1 MYFTSGP
8 VAKVGWTVRRSMA
21 IALIVAVML
30 AGCGDVVAPTASL
43 PDRDAPFPA
52 TWTPTPFTED
62 TPTATLVVQPTPTWD
77 GTPPPPSEAFVP
89 RVLPA
94 RLDRALQGEPLREG
108 AAVTVIDVR
117 TLASYEQAR
126 IPGALHIPLEE
137 LAGRVGE
144 LDGNDTIVFYALSL
158 DEAQSLDAAMALYA
172 LGFTDVVVLEGGI
185 QRWYAEGYAIE
196 GTWLTPTPQYAGPPW
211 TVTPITG
218 TAALTTAVVTVTLT
232 RAVTG
237 TLVVG
242 TDTPTSTSA
251 PTATVTAT
259 ATRAR

>member
-1 MYFTSGP
+1 MMCFTFEI
-8 VAKVGWTVRRSMA
+8 GWMMRRFRA
-21 IALIVAVML
+21 VVLIVIVML
-30 AGCGDVVAPTASL
+30 AGCGDVTAPTAL
-43 PDRDAPFPA
+43 VPDRDAPFPA

-77 GTPPPPSEAFVP
+77 GTPPPPSAASVP

-94 RLDRALQGEPLREG
+94 RLDRALQGEPLRGE

-117 TLASYEQAR
+117 TLAAYEQAR
-126 IPGALHIPLEE
+126 IPGALHIPLEG

-158 DEAQSLDAAMALYA
+158 DEAQSLDAAMVLYD

-211 TVTPITG
+211 TVTPITS
-218 TAALTTAVVTVTLT
+218 TTTLATAVMTVTLT
-232 RAVTG
+232 QAVAG
-237 TLVVG
+237 TPVQA
-242 TDTPTSTSA
+242 THTPA
-251 PTATVTAT
+251 ATAT
-259 ATRAR
+259 ATATAAR